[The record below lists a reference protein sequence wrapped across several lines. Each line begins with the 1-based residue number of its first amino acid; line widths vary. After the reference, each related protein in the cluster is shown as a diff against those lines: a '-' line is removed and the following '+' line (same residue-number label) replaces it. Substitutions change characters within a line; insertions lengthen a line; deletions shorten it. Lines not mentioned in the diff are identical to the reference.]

1 MPLSRSTSLN
11 ALRAE
16 YVAMFDAAAIRPER
30 LASVDRVVNTLYA
43 NKARYEAV
51 AAGTGVPW
59 YVIAVLHSLEGGG
72 SSGHFTKHLHNGD
85 PLTARTTHVPANRP
99 AAPPANG
106 EAYTW
111 EESAL
116 DAMRSR
122 FTGWNDWSLPAV
134 LWQLEKYN
142 GFGTRG
148 HGIATPYLWSF
159 TTLYD
164 RGKYTRDGPTGW
176 NPTTVSQQV
185 GAAALLKRMEQRG
198 LIAIPR

>member
-16 YVAMFDAAAIRPER
+16 YAAMFDAAAIRPER

-122 FTGWNDWSLPAV
+122 FTGWNDWSLAGT
-134 LWQLEKYN
+134 LWQLERYN
-142 GFGTRG
+142 GWRTRTL
-148 HGIATPYLWSF
+148 HGIPTPYLWSG
-159 TTLYD
+159 TGLYD
-164 RGKYTRDGPTGW
+164 RGKYVADGVW
-176 NPTTVSQQV
+176 NPTAVSQQV

-198 LIAIPR
+198 LIAIQR